1 MKLVWIPPALD
12 DLEQLRAYI
21 ATDAPAAGEM
31 IAARVVRAVLTL
43 ADFPQRGRPGR
54 VRGTRELVVPST
66 PYVVAYRVEA
76 DDVEVLRIV
85 HGARRWPAL

>member
-12 DLEQLRAYI
+12 DLEQLRACI